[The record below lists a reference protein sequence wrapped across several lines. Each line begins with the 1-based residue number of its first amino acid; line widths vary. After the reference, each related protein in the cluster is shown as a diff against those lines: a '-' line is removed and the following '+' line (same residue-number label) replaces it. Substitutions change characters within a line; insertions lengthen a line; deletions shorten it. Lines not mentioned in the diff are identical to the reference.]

1 MTQMLKPF
9 DQMAYDP
16 VSESITDI
24 MCAKTQ
30 NDERMFFRV
39 LNAYYWGVLAS
50 QMHVTIEGWGGSKLP
65 INIYA
70 MNLSPSGTGKGYSTG
85 LMENQ
90 IINRFRETY
99 MENTFPL
106 AAEHNMHKLAA
117 QRAKRKGSDVN
128 DEFAALEKEFNTIGS
143 LLFNF
148 DSATV
153 PAIKQLRHKLNLAKA
168 GGVNLQID
176 EIGANLVGNT
186 EVLNA
191 FLELY
196 DTGLIKDKLVKSSSE
211 NVRFERIEGA
221 TPTNMLLF
229 GTPTKLLDSGLTQK
243 HLVEMLEMG
252 YARRCFFG
260 YIPKIKKNV
269 TADAAT
275 LINQM
280 FNSGTDAQLDQ
291 LSCQLEQ
298 LADISNLNKVV
309 QIDQLTATYL
319 MEYKIHCDKRAAC
332 YKDHETIVRSEM
344 ENRFFKVLK
353 LAGAYA
359 FRDYAPNISV
369 SHLEAAI
376 RLAED
381 SGEHFARLM
390 TPEYDYEKL
399 AKYLA
404 DCDKSGVTLPD
415 LEQALPC
422 FRGSKQQKDQMIE
435 YAVAWGYRNNIIIK
449 KLYDGNILFLRGETL
464 KQTNTD
470 ELIISSSSRLAEG
483 YGNARIKFDDFIK
496 LSQVDGMHWANHHF
510 EGGYRRE
517 DHTISG
523 FNTIVLDVDGTL
535 PLNTAKELL
544 KNYKAFFYTTKRHQN
559 EDKLDR
565 YRIILPTNFEL
576 QLDREEYKMFMDN
589 VMSALPFPMDES
601 CNQRNKK
608 WLTCNSAE
616 SHMQDGEL
624 FDVLPYIPRTAK
636 NEEREARFKSQ
647 EGMENLERWV
657 LNNTGDG
664 NRNKQLYNYAMVLT
678 ESGLDLPEIGTK
690 VRALNNKLQDKLSD
704 EELQATI
711 LKSIQSKVH
720 KK

>member
-1 MTQMLKPF
+1 MTTQLKPF

-16 VSESITDI
+16 VTEMLTDI

-30 NDERMFFRV
+30 NSERMFFRIA
-39 LNAYYWGVLAS
+39 NSYYWGLLAS
-50 QMHVTIEGWGGSKLP
+50 QMHATIQGWGGSNLP

-85 LMENQ
+85 LIENSV
-90 IINRFRETY
+90 INRFREAF
-99 MENTFPL
+99 MENTYPL
-106 AAEHNMHKLAA
+106 AAEQNMKAIA
-117 QRAKRKGSDVN
+117 AKRALRKGTDPV
-128 DEFAALEKEFNTIGS
+128 DEFEGLQKEFNSIGS
-143 LLFNF
+143 LLFSF

-153 PAIKQLRHKLNLAKA
+153 PAVKQLRHKLNLARA

-176 EIGANLVGNT
+176 EIGANLVGQT
-186 EVLNA
+186 EVTNA

-196 DTGLIKDKLVKSSSE
+196 DTGMIKDKLVKSSVE
-211 NVRFERIEGA
+211 NTRFERIEGS

-229 GTPTKLLDSGLTQK
+229 GTPTKLLDSGITQK

-260 YIPKIKKNV
+260 YIPKVKKNI
-269 TADAAT
+269 TADATT

-280 FNSGTDAQLDQ
+280 FNSNSDAALEQ
-291 LSCQLEQ
+291 LSCDLEQ
-298 LADISNLNKVV
+298 LADISNMNKIVRIE
-309 QIDQLTATYL
+309 QAEAIYL
-319 MEYKIHCDKRAAC
+319 MEYKINCDRRAEAL
-332 YKDHETIVRSEM
+332 KDHETILRSEL

-359 FRDYAPNISV
+359 FRDYSPNITIQ
-369 SHLEAAI
+369 HLEAAM

-381 SGEHFARLM
+381 SGEHFSRLM
-390 TPEYDYEKL
+390 APEYDYEKV

-404 DCDKSGVTLPD
+404 DNNAGVTLPD

-435 YAVAWGYRNNIIIK
+435 YAVAWGYRNNIVIK

-464 KQTNTD
+464 KKTNVD
-470 ELIISSSSRLAEG
+470 ELILSTSTKLAEG
-483 YGNARIKFDDFIK
+483 YKNARIKFDD
-496 LSQVDGMHWANHHF
+496 LTQLGSVDDYHWANHHF
-510 EGGYRRE
+510 ADGYRRE
-517 DHTISG
+517 DHTIAG
-523 FNTIVLDVDGTL
+523 FNCIVLDVDGTL
-535 PLNTAKELL
+535 PINTAKELM
-544 KNYKAFFYTTKRHQN
+544 KEYKVFMYTTKRHQN
-559 EDKLDR
+559 EDGLDR
-565 YRIILPTNFEL
+565 YRVIIPMNYEL

-589 VMSALPFPMDES
+589 VMSSLPFEMDES

-616 SHMQDGEL
+616 TYSHDGEL

-636 NEEREARFKSQ
+636 NEEREARFKDQ
-647 EGMENLERWV
+647 RELDNLEKWV

-664 NRNKQLYNYAMVLT
+664 NRNKQLYNYAMVLV
-678 ESGLDLPEIGTK
+678 ESGLQFTEIGEK
-690 VRALNNKLQDKLSD
+690 VRSLNNKLMDKLSD

-711 LKSIQSKVH
+711 LKSIQSKG
-720 KK
+720 KP